1 MCSTILAGPDE
12 TITKKINETIM
23 NGTSINRSQNCSN
36 FETVSAPN
44 TIRNL
49 CDKLLEKIDMTSLR
63 KAGTFLAEPR
73 CKIFLS
79 GFNENQIGLLR
90 RCLKSA
96 GALIMNQLTK
106 SVTHVIVNG
115 IMLQDHIK
123 LVRTLDLNPH
133 YVGVQWLIESMHMGM
148 AVPESDFT
156 VAISSAQHK
165 NLSLLPKSNL
175 TNPSGPPRKSA
186 KQNDEIH
193 VDNHDKNPEALY
205 ANAED
210 QIEDDIMA
218 QYRAPTANPTITLKA
233 DKIENDEGDDDA
245 NNDTTTS
252 FKLPKHTRTDAFSG
266 ANMSSDENISEC
278 SNKENGS
285 HCTIQNGESDLDE
298 CHPRKDHHTLGKKFL
313 THKKILVSGFDQES
327 CIELSQWISEAGG
340 QIVQHEFEEVL
351 DYVIVPPNP
360 KISTCPNL
368 RTKNIVSNFWI
379 EDCLEQG
386 KILDVEYFHKAINY
400 NNGNKPCDGI
410 VIGITGYSGKER
422 SFIIM
427 IAEELGMTA
436 QDVFAK
442 REKRGALRSTHL
454 ICASPDG
461 AKYDAGVKWS
471 LPVIGKD
478 WVLACLRDNTWVS
491 EQPFLIGKAT
501 VFTAGKISPKSD
513 SPSRICPSSLKDDT
527 SLYLNP
533 SFFHASEVT
542 LNVAK
547 NKDTD
552 KGKDYG
558 SPISTTTF
566 KSCAMETPI
575 VRDISIKKLK
585 PNPVEFVL
593 TPSTDETLSRLQL
606 ESQPSPANMK
616 RKREE
621 ENKQPTPFILR
632 NVKTPE
638 TPYGA
643 FLGKNPSK
651 ETRKFW
657 KLQCDELGRFE
668 RTSEQKAQLAA
679 KNESAA
685 QYAKERQNE
694 RDKMSLDK
702 EYEDYFK
709 DALDPQKTQEMHL
722 KTFKKCGVPILQ
734 PGGKTFDELME
745 EKMLRQGLSWKKTK
759 RFRLSFHSKDSSPT
773 EGDNDNNKSS
783 HSDPIRSDTE
793 STGAAAE
800 LSVHLAKF
808 EELAQINQLKHAE
821 LKNSDSKERPSFE
834 DKCSKDVSSK
844 RRSSMKMILSS
855 IEIPPDGS
863 DDIIET
869 NCIFNENRDL
879 AVNEQERKNESDIRW
894 VNQKEEEERKL
905 LAARLSLENQDI
917 LEAKHTPEQK
927 VGVFNNIYSISVLTL
942 RLINNEGNLN
952 IVLIPLRLLIQWTC
966 QKILQKNLTKRMMLL
981 PVHQSLNMGI

>member
-12 TITKKINETIM
+12 TITKKINETVM

-36 FETVSAPN
+36 FEAVSAPN

-79 GFNENQIGLLR
+79 GFNENQTGLLR
-90 RCLKSA
+90 RCLKSG

-156 VAISSAQHK
+156 VAISSTQNK
-165 NLSLLPKSNL
+165 NLSLPPKSSLKNS
-175 TNPSGPPRKSA
+175 SGPPRKYA
-186 KQNDEIH
+186 KQNDEMH
-193 VDNHDKNPEALY
+193 VENHDRNPEASN

-218 QYRAPTANPTITLKA
+218 QYRNSTDNPTIPLNE
-233 DKIENDEGDDDA
+233 DKIEDDEGDDDA
-245 NNDTTTS
+245 NNDTTIS
-252 FKLPKHTRTDAFSG
+252 FKVPKHTRKDPFSG
-266 ANMSSDENISEC
+266 ATMSSDENISES

-298 CHPRKDHHTLGKKFL
+298 YHPRKDHHTLGKKFL
-313 THKKILVSGFDQES
+313 THKNILVSGFDQES
-327 CIELSQWISEAGG
+327 CMELSQWISEAGG
-340 QIVQHEFEEVL
+340 QIVPHEFEEVL

-360 KISTCPNL
+360 KKSTCSNL

-379 EDCLEQG
+379 EDCVEQG
-386 KILDVEYFHKAINY
+386 RILDVEYFHKAINY

-422 SFIIM
+422 SFITM

-471 LPVIGKD
+471 LPVITKD
-478 WVLACLRDNTWVS
+478 WVLACLRDNAWVS
-491 EQPFLIGKAT
+491 EKPFLIGKAT
-501 VFTAGKISPKSD
+501 VFTAGKVPPKSD
-513 SPSRICPSSLKDDT
+513 SPSRICLSSLKDDA

-533 SFFHASEVT
+533 LFYQASEAT
-542 LNVAK
+542 LHA
-547 NKDTD
+547 
-552 KGKDYG
+552 DYG
-558 SPISTTTF
+558 SPISTTTS
-566 KSCAMETPI
+566 KSCDMETPI
-575 VRDISIKKLK
+575 VRDISFKKLK
-585 PNPVEFVL
+585 PSPIEFVL

-621 ENKQPTPFILR
+621 DNKQSTPFILR

-685 QYAKERQNE
+685 QYAKQRQKE
-694 RDKMSLDK
+694 RDKMNLDK

-722 KTFKKCGVPILQ
+722 KTFKKCGVPILE

-745 EKMLRQGLSWKKTK
+745 EKMLRQGLSWKNTK
-759 RFRLSFHSKDSSPT
+759 RFRLSFHTKDSSPT
-773 EGDNDNNKSS
+773 EGDNEINKSS
-783 HSDPIRSDTE
+783 HSDPVRSDTE
-793 STGAAAE
+793 SIGAAAE

-821 LKNSDSKERPSFE
+821 LKNSDSKEASFQ
-834 DKCSKDVSSK
+834 DNCSKDVSSK

-855 IEIPPDGS
+855 IEIPPDGGYHNM
-863 DDIIET
+863 ET
-869 NCIFNENRDL
+869 NCILNENGEI
-879 AVNEQERKNESDIRW
+879 AVNEQETKNESDIRW

-917 LEAKHTPEQK
+917 PEAKHTPEQK
-927 VGVFNNIYSISVLTL
+927 VSVFNNFYSISL
-942 RLINNEGNLN
+942 
-952 IVLIPLRLLIQWTC
+952 
-966 QKILQKNLTKRMMLL
+966 
-981 PVHQSLNMGI
+981 